1 VTRVDVQADELL
13 RLFQKARNNVI
24 YAETKM
30 NKASSRSHSVFQIKV
45 SKRARATD
53 ATGGKGAVK
62 MQVPS
67 PFFQLRTSSS
77 RFIFTLSR
85 ALCVWFS
92 TPSVALCR
100 PG

>member
-1 VTRVDVQADELL
+1 MTGLDVQADELL

-53 ATGGKGAVK
+53 TTGGKGAVK

-67 PFFQLRTSSS
+67 FPPSSAPS
-77 RFIFTLSR
+77 ACRFLYHGREYCVASTASA
-85 ALCVWFS
+85 ALG
-92 TPSVALCR
+92 R